1 MRLNNTPTASFS
13 EEYTPKLGDAVLLV
27 GSNEAGTVVGHAVY
41 LNDAP
46 SFRVRYVDG
55 QGCLKVDWWPR
66 EALMPAR
73 QPADSNEMPAQEKG
87 PTAGEPSGTKLV
99 HVRIPFSTE
108 VVIAYVPQ
116 SLESKDEILD
126 WIRSNTANAISGVAL
141 SSKTA

>member
-55 QGCLKVDWWPR
+55 RRVDLVMTQT
-66 EALMPAR
+66 EQAPA
-73 QPADSNEMPAQEKG
+73 
-87 PTAGEPSGTKLV
+87 
-99 HVRIPFSTE
+99 
-108 VVIAYVPQ
+108 
-116 SLESKDEILD
+116 
-126 WIRSNTANAISGVAL
+126 
-141 SSKTA
+141 